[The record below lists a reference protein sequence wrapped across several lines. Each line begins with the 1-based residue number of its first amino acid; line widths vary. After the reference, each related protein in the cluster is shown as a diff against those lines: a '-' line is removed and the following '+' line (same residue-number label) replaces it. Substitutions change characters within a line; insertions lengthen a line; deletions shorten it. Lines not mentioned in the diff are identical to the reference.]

1 MATTKVISAI
11 VRWAP
16 AVIWAGMIFLLSSY
30 NTLPGPDII
39 WWDFIVKKG
48 AHMFM
53 YGGLFFWIQR
63 GINYQTTKPRYTVA
77 MLATIAYAFTDEYH
91 QSFIMGRT
99 ALLSD
104 IGYDFIGASLVMLKL
119 KKLI

>member
-1 MATTKVISAI
+1 MGKTTII
-11 VRWAP
+11 NQIGRWAP
-16 AVIWAGMIFLLSSY
+16 PIIWAVIIFLLSSY

-63 GINYQTTKPRYTVA
+63 ALNFEKKESHYLLA
-77 MLATIAYAFTDEYH
+77 MMITIAYAFTDEFH
-91 QSFIMGRT
+91 QSFIIGRT

-104 IGYDFIGASLVMLKL
+104 IGYDFIGASMVMLKL